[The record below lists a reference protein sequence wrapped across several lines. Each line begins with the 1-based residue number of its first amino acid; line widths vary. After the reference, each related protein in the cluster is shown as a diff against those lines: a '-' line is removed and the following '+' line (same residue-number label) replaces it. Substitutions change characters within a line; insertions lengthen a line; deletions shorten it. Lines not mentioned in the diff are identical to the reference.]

1 MCLFLIV
8 GDQIFPT
15 NFHPAVPLDDVVWL
29 VDSMEREGWTF
40 INSLKLLRQNKFP
53 ADYSPT
59 EWVAGMILWNIFEG
73 IVLECSLFFVENRN
87 TKRGTIFTSQNVSF
101 SLCRSATGV

>member
-15 NFHPAVPLDDVVWL
+15 SFHPAVPLDDVVWL
-29 VDSMEREGWTF
+29 VDSIEREGWTF

-59 EWVAGMILWNIFEG
+59 EWVAGMILWNIFKG
-73 IVLECSLFFVENRN
+73 IVLEWWIFLVEN
-87 TKRGTIFTSQNVSF
+87 KH
-101 SLCRSATGV
+101 